1 MNKEGGDRRESHGI
15 EDCRSKFGGLHCL
28 EAAPVSRNST
38 TPLSLRGSHK
48 GGHGGMSTAS
58 EGALGG
64 ISATNSRVGVA
75 FGGGGA
81 TAAHDSYTS
90 RPEVRDYSCASASSS
105 SPMGA
110 ERWGEFRTVHR
121 TRPTLSVTS
130 SAVTG
135 GSGGV
140 QSVPTSGS
148 FTANSSPTS
157 SIRSSVSTISKP
169 PNAIKFSPTIG
180 QRRPPSSLTFIST
193 PSPGEKNLFSS
204 GHLPEASV
212 IEQEKKLKEIMNQ
225 TGILCVKHQRI
236 PTKLDDLELIGD
248 LGNGTCGHVVKMRHK
263 PSGQILAVKQMRR
276 TGNSDENKRIIM
288 DLDVVL
294 KSNDCEHIV
303 LCLGCFITDSE
314 VWICMEL
321 MSTCFDKLIKQFR
334 QPIPESIC
342 GKVAVSTLKAL
353 NYLKETHRVIHRDVK
368 PSNILLDANG
378 RIKLCDFGI
387 SGRLVDSK
395 AKTRSAGCAAYM
407 APERI
412 NPPNPSKPDYDIRAD
427 VWSLGITLVELA
439 TGRFPYRDC
448 KTDFELLTKVLEDDP
463 PLLPRNQDF
472 SPEFCSFVRDCLM
485 KNYRDRPKYKTL
497 LQHPFILKYEV
508 ESVDVGSWY
517 RKNESE
523 SRNQTK
529 FDLQPNRSFSKNA
542 SRNVSPLEAPNER
555 SVFKPQPSPRV
566 VRSWRPSAVSP
577 SSGSERNFDGLPK
590 SHPQGKDLHSYPLA
604 TPYEQVSRSQGSHT
618 VRGAPMGGGYSPLNS
633 PFTSSLNYERPTQ
646 LCRESTATANIGPS
660 SVSQDSG
667 GLGIGGT
674 SRKFIRNVP
683 NSADS
688 KLEFTY
694 PSSGVGT
701 RLERSPNSSHLLHE
715 FRTGIYQNITSA
727 DQPNERKQP
736 RGPVPEPRRPSTTSQ
751 VLESNYQ
758 PERQGRNYFPNW
770 RSLSDW
776 HWQSPMTF
784 RRLRTSSSDRS
795 SGSNF
800 DSSKRLL
807 PAYRSWNEKDEYSS
821 NFRR

>member
-1 MNKEGGDRRESHGI
+1 MNQDGEHRRESHLMD
-15 EDCRSKFGGLHCL
+15 ECRTKLGVLTCL
-28 EAAPVSRNST
+28 EAPASRSST
-38 TPLSLRGSHK
+38 IGSPLGSPIGPRGVTGMAGTPGGLGTGS
-48 GGHGGMSTAS
+48 GSGSG
-58 EGALGG
+58 
-64 ISATNSRVGVA
+64 SATGVGGPTGASVGA
-75 FGGGGA
+75 AGGGSGYPI
-81 TAAHDSYTS
+81 HRSDI
-90 RPEVRDYSCASASSS
+90 PEYS
-105 SPMGA
+105 SPCSPGP
-110 ERWGEFRTVHR
+110 ERWGEFRNTHR
-121 TRPTLSVTS
+121 TRPTLSMS
-130 SAVTG
+130 SVAGTG
-135 GSGGV
+135 LG
-140 QSVPTSGS
+140 
-148 FTANSSPTS
+148 SSPVVCGSYTPATSTPTFSSS
-157 SIRSSVSTISKP
+157 SIRSSVSSLSK
-169 PNAIKFSPTIG
+169 PNAIKFSTTIG

-212 IEQEKKLKEIMNQ
+212 IEQERKLKEIMSQ
-225 TGILCVKHQRI
+225 TGILCVKHQRV
-236 PTKLDDLELIGD
+236 PTKLDDLELVGD

-294 KSNDCEHIV
+294 KSNDCEQIV

-334 QPIPESIC
+334 QPIPEPIC

-368 PSNILLDANG
+368 PSNILLDSNG

-439 TGRFPYRDC
+439 TGHFPYRDC

-485 KNYRDRPKYKTL
+485 KNYRDRPKYKKL

-517 RKNESE
+517 RRNEHEFKS
-523 SRNQTK
+523 QATY
-529 FDLQPNRSFSKNA
+529 DAQPNRSFSKNA
-542 SRNVSPLEAPNER
+542 SRSVSGLETPNER

-566 VRSWRPSAVSP
+566 VRSWRPSAVTP
-577 SSGSERNFDGLPK
+577 SASDRNADGVFK
-590 SHPQGKDLHSYPLA
+590 SHPKGQDPQSFSQPGL
-604 TPYEQVSRSQGSHT
+604 YEKVTRPQASLTSRGPS
-618 VRGAPMGGGYSPLNS
+618 MGGGFSHMNS
-633 PFTSSLNYERPTQ
+633 QLSGSINYERPSQ
-646 LCRESTATANIGPS
+646 SYREFAASTNIGPS
-660 SVSQDSG
+660 QGPQDSSG
-667 GLGIGGT
+667 MGIGSA
-674 SRKFIRNVP
+674 SRKYLRNIQ

-694 PSSGVGT
+694 PSSGAAT
-701 RLERSPNSSHLLHE
+701 RSERSPNSSHLFHE
-715 FRTGIYQNITSA
+715 YRTGIQNVVSSE
-727 DQPNERKQP
+727 QPVERKQT
-736 RGPVPEPRRPSTTSQ
+736 RGPVPEQRRPTTTSQ

-758 PERQGRNYFPNW
+758 PERQGRSYFPNW
-770 RSLSDW
+770 RSFSGW
-776 HWQSPMTF
+776 NWQSPITL
-784 RRLRTSSSDRS
+784 RRQRTSSSDRS

-800 DSSKRLL
+800 DTSKRLL
-807 PAYRSWNEKDEYSS
+807 PAYRSWNEKDEYS
-821 NFRR
+821 NNLRR